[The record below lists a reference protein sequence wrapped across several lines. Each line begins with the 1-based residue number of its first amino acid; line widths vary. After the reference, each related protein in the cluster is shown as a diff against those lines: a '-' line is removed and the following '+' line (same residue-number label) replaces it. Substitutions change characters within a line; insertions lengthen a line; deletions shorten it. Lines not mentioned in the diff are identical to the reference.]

1 MLFSGFIK
9 RAQYRK
15 ETNRSAALAADAITR
30 VGLPW
35 RRAQEDLWV
44 ATASPRHGFQVELRM
59 LAHGNFVSLVV
70 EAYFNVEK
78 QFVAREVLWYLLE
91 KNAAIRVGSFSLCP
105 TKEGH
110 QIIQCHHCDN
120 VNFSPA
126 MVASI
131 GRLLIGQMEDVI
143 EALHDSKFI

>member
-1 MLFSGFIK
+1 MLFSGLI
-9 RAQYRK
+9 RRVRNQK

-35 RRAQEDLWV
+35 RRANHDLWV
-44 ATASPRHGFQVELRM
+44 ATSAPRHGFQVELRL
-59 LAHGNFVSLVV
+59 LADRSFISLVV

-78 QFVAREVLWYLLE
+78 EFVARELLWYLLE
-91 KNAAIRVGSFSLCP
+91 KNAAVRVGSFSVCP
-105 TKEGH
+105 TKEGY
-110 QIIQCHHCDN
+110 QIIHCHHCDTI
-120 VNFSPA
+120 NFSPA
-126 MVASI
+126 VVASI